1 MATEFRKTG
10 IRVVGDVPWGTHFC
24 SFYET
29 KPDLLD
35 ILIPFFKTGL
45 KNNEFCLWI
54 ISDSELLT
62 MQEARNALQEVL
74 PDLDRHITDKSLEVA
89 GHDWFLVGGSF
100 DFQRAANQFKENVDE
115 APARGYAGMRA
126 NGSPAW
132 LKASDPNAPLR
143 FEDHVNQFYSHEAI
157 IESSTKQLPE

>member
-1 MATEFRKTG
+1 MAPELRDTG
-10 IRVVGDVPWGTHFC
+10 ISVVGDMPWGTHFC

-89 GHDWFLVGGSF
+89 GHNGFLVGGSF
-100 DFQRAANQFKENVDE
+100 DFQRVANQFKEKVDE
-115 APARGYAGMRA
+115 ASRVRMSDSASHPYSKERLGNPA
-126 NGSPAW
+126 
-132 LKASDPNAPLR
+132 L
-143 FEDHVNQFYSHEAI
+143 
-157 IESSTKQLPE
+157 

>member
-1 MATEFRKTG
+1 MTCPGAPTSAPST
-10 IRVVGDVPWGTHFC
+10 
-24 SFYET
+24 SYET

-74 PDLDRHITDKSLEVA
+74 PDLDQYMSEKSIEFA
-89 GHDWFLVGGSF
+89 GHDWFLDGGSF
-100 DFQRAANQFKENVDE
+100 DFRRVANQFKQKVDG
-115 APARGYAGMRA
+115 ALARG
-126 NGSPAW
+126 
-132 LKASDPNAPLR
+132 
-143 FEDHVNQFYSHEAI
+143 FV
-157 IESSTKQLPE
+157 